1 MEIARY
7 DPGMER
13 RKGRR
18 NEAHPQ
24 ANGRLRTKKAASD
37 RRHNARVNTEKS
49 ARLTLQL
56 SAELIERLRNV
67 VYWTP
72 GLTLT
77 AIVAEALRRCVEERE
92 TKHGGAFPKREQQLR
107 IGRPAK

>member
-1 MEIARY
+1 
-7 DPGMER
+7 MER
-13 RKGRR
+13 RKRRR
-18 NEAHPQ
+18 NEAHTL
-24 ANGRLRTKKAASD
+24 ATNAKLRTKRPAAD
-37 RRHNARVNTEKS
+37 RRREARDGQGKNARI
-49 ARLTLQL
+49 TLQL

-77 AIVAEALRRCVEERE
+77 AVVTEALRRCVEERE
-92 TKHGGAFPKREQQLR
+92 TEHGGAYPKREQQLR

>member
-1 MEIARY
+1 M
-7 DPGMER
+7 MER
-13 RKGRR
+13 RKRRR
-18 NEAHPQ
+18 NQSHPLATNAKQ
-24 ANGRLRTKKAASD
+24 RTKEAATD
-37 RRHNARVNTEKS
+37 RRRKARAGQKKNARI
-49 ARLTLQL
+49 TLQL

-77 AIVAEALRRCVEERE
+77 AIVTEALRRCVEERE
-92 TKHGGAFPKREQQLR
+92 AEHGGAYPKREQQLR